1 MVEYRTKYEREL
13 ENKMGDKEFSFQ
25 NKRRVVVKIGSSSL
39 NHAETGNLNLTKVEH
54 LVRELCDMRNRGIDV
69 CLVSQERLRSE
80 DRQSDLQSARRIS
93 QLSRRVRQSD
103 RQGS

>member
-25 NKRRVVVKIGSSSL
+25 NKKRVVVKIGSSSL

-54 LVRELCDMRNRGIDV
+54 LVRELCDMRTTRLCGRIYILRIGIGGGEGSKNRMI
-69 CLVSQERLRSE
+69 LQKPLRKYI
-80 DRQSDLQSARRIS
+80 L
-93 QLSRRVRQSD
+93 
-103 RQGS
+103 